1 MGETLI
7 ILDTCTLLWL
17 SDISY
22 SLPSSVKEALRSCPP
37 SERFVSAITAFEIG
51 FKSALGKLNLP
62 VPAKVWFEETCAQR
76 GIQSLPLTASVAMR
90 ASQLPLHHRDP
101 ADRFIISTALEFQLK
116 ILTPDKIFSKYDAAV
131 VWD

>member
-1 MGETLI
+1 MI

-17 SDISY
+17 SDSSY
-22 SLPSSVKEALRSCPP
+22 PLPNAVKERLRSCPP

-51 FKSALGKLNLP
+51 FKSALGKLSLP
-62 VPAKVWFEETCAQR
+62 RPPKVWFEETCAKR
-76 GIQSLPLTASVAMR
+76 GLQPLDVTASVAMR

-116 ILTPDKIFSKYDAAV
+116 ILTPDKEFSKYEV
-131 VWD
+131 PVLWE